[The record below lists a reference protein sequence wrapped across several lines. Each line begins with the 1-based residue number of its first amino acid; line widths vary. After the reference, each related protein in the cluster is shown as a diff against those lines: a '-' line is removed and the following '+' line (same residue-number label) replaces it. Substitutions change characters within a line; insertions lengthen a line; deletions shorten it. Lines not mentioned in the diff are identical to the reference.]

1 MAAFKKNAAHKKT
14 PNPIVIYDSL
24 KLFFRSKEKTCQK
37 FYVQELHE
45 NCVVRVWHCLM
56 NLREH
61 NNFRCCYERIHKNN
75 AIRCYFYGISAQIV
89 KRTLI
94 HLESKKEMESSEAL
108 KQEISFEFCQSF
120 HIHLVENA
128 Y

>member
-1 MAAFKKNAAHKKT
+1 
-14 PNPIVIYDSL
+14 
-24 KLFFRSKEKTCQK
+24 
-37 FYVQELHE
+37 
-45 NCVVRVWHCLM
+45 M

-75 AIRCYFYGISAQIV
+75 LENNAIRCYFYGISAQIV
-89 KRTLI
+89 KRTSVY
-94 HLESKKEMESSEAL
+94 LESKKEMESSEAL

-128 Y
+128 N